1 MLEYYTH
8 MYLERVIENEND
20 EILVKSELNIEL
32 PEPLEVT
39 EAQKP
44 QEELWTWIIAEFPGF
59 IPVAYYTKK
68 AEVNE

>member
-1 MLEYYTH
+1 MNFYTH

-20 EILVKSELNIEL
+20 EILVKSELSIEL
-32 PEPLEVT
+32 PQPLEET

-59 IPVAYYTKK
+59 IPVAYYTQK